1 MLNTPD
7 HPYSNHA
14 NSTLEWEFLG
24 IDTEENFNNRL
35 KKENHPDLIY
45 YQKNPIEYRLNNY
58 GFRSDDD
65 FFEGDEGNIFLGCS
79 HTFGTGHYIEN
90 VWSYLVNKAVGG
102 KFLNLGVAGSSIAT
116 GFRML
121 NYWLDKFEVKNI
133 FIYYPHKYRYEF
145 YNGVH
150 FTYWPIFNFPKFS
163 KQIQLLHLEEV
174 QAEDHYLSKLYA
186 IYYLAEKKKIPTHVV
201 FEENI
206 IRREPNPN
214 AKVLLARDTHLNTGQ
229 HYALY
234 KEMLGMYNKNQKLI

>member
-7 HPYSNHA
+7 HFYSKYA
-14 NSTLEWEFLG
+14 NSTLKWELVG

-35 KKENHPDLIY
+35 KEENHPDLIY

-102 KFLNLGVAGSSIAT
+102 KFLNLGVGGSGIAT

-121 NYWLDKFEVKNI
+121 NYWLDKFKVKNI
-133 FIYYPHKYRYEF
+133 FIYYPHKYRYEL

-150 FTYWPIFNFPKFS
+150 FTYSPAHNDTQFS
-163 KQIQLLHLEEV
+163 KQLSQILLEEV

-186 IYYLAEKKKIPTHVV
+186 IYYLALKKNIPTHVV
-201 FEENI
+201 FEEYPSNHH
-206 IRREPNPN
+206 PNPN
-214 AKVLLARDTHLNTGQ
+214 AKVLLARDAHYNTAQ

-234 KEMLGMYNKNQKLI
+234 KEMLGIYNKNQKLI